1 MHMHYVGLDLHK
13 EKVYGTIL
21 DENGTMIKEGKFRNK
36 KEEFIQFFQDIHEA
50 EVALEATGFCH
61 PIYDLIRDMGY
72 NVSVAHPL
80 KTRLIGEAKIKTDKI
95 DAKVLAH
102 LLRGDLL
109 PTSYIPDKDVRN
121 FRDIVRQ
128 RAYLVRLRT
137 QMKNKIHSELSK
149 RWINP
154 DIPDIFTNKG
164 KESLRKMR
172 IETVDRY
179 LDIINSLD
187 ECINEISEEIKSI
200 GRKNDDIQLLMTIP
214 GIGYYSALM
223 ILGEIGDINRFQD
236 SHRLCSYAGLVPTT
250 HQSGNTLYH
259 GHITR
264 SGSKWLRWILIQST
278 LIHVRHDTHLTR
290 FYHKLARKKG
300 KKIAVVA
307 TANKLLRVIYQMLKN
322 KEQFKPFILNSNHG
336 TSD

>member
-1 MHMHYVGLDLHK
+1 MHYIGLDLHK

-21 DENGTMIKEGKFRNK
+21 DENGTIIKEKKFRNTK
-36 KEEFIQFFQDIHEA
+36 KEFTQFFLNVNEA
-50 EVALEATGFCH
+50 KVALEATGFCH
-61 PIYDLIRDMGY
+61 PIYDFIRDMGY

-102 LLRGDLL
+102 LLRSDLL
-109 PTSYIPDKDVRN
+109 PTSYIPDKNMRK

-137 QMKNKIHSELSK
+137 QMKNKIHSELIK
-149 RWINP
+149 RWINS
-154 DIPDIFTNKG
+154 DIPNIFTAKG

-172 IETVDRY
+172 IETIDRY
-179 LDIINSLD
+179 LEIIDSLD
-187 ECINEISEEIKSI
+187 ECINKISEEIQSI
-200 GRKNDDIQLLMTIP
+200 GQKNDDIKLLMTIP

-223 ILGEIGDINRFQD
+223 VLGEIGDINRFQD
-236 SHRLCSYAGLVPTT
+236 SHRLCAYAGLVPTT

-278 LIHVRHDTHLTR
+278 LIHIRHDTHLTM
-290 FYHKLARKKG
+290 FYHKLAKKKG
-300 KKIAVVA
+300 KKIAAVA

-322 KEQFKPFILNSNHG
+322 KEKFKPFNLNSNQG

>member
-1 MHMHYVGLDLHK
+1 MDYVGLDIHK

-21 DENGTMIKEGKFRNK
+21 DEHGSVIKEGKFGNK
-36 KEEFIQFFQDIHEA
+36 REEFIQFFRDIHEA
-50 EVALEATGFCH
+50 KIALEATGFCH
-61 PIYDLIRDMGY
+61 PIYDLLRDMGY

-95 DAKVLAH
+95 DSRVLAH
-102 LLRGDLL
+102 LLRSDLL
-109 PTSYIPDKDVRN
+109 PTSYIPEKEVRN

-137 QMKNKIHSELSK
+137 QMKNKIHAEISK
-149 RWINP
+149 RWINL
-154 DIPDIFTNKG
+154 DISDLFTNKG
-164 KESLRKMR
+164 KKSLRKLH
-172 IETVDRY
+172 IKTVDRY
-179 LDIINSLD
+179 LDVIESLD
-187 ECINEISEEIKSI
+187 EPINCISEEIQSI
-200 GRKNDDIQLLMTIP
+200 GEKNDSIQLLMTIP

-223 ILGEIGDINRFQD
+223 ILGEIGEINRFQD
-236 SHRLCSYAGLVPTT
+236 SHHLCAYAGLVPTT

-278 LIHVRHDTHLTR
+278 LIHIRHDTHLTKF
-290 FYHKLARKKG
+290 FYKLAKKKG

-322 KEQFKPFILNSNHG
+322 KERFRPFTLTNVHG
-336 TSD
+336 TSN